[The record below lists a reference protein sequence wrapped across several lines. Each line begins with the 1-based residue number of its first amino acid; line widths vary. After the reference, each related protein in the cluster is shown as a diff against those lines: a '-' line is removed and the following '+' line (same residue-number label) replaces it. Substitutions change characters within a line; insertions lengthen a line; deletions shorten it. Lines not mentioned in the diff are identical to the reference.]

1 MTSKS
6 LLLGSLGMFAVLV
19 SSCAPFIP
27 YKQRDDVQAAGPS
40 TGAPETIDA
49 EEQKRLNQLRDDL
62 AANTDPSGNE
72 DGGLSELENGNGGGT
87 GSTGQRPTYRYAL
100 QIPGKEG
107 FVFNPFTNNPVDVR
121 GIPSGTLVR
130 DPQDNDANHKFRVP

>member
-1 MTSKS
+1 
-6 LLLGSLGMFAVLV
+6 MFAVLV
-19 SSCAPFIP
+19 SSCAPFTP
-27 YKQRDDVQAAGPS
+27 YKQRDSVQAAGSS

-49 EEQKRLNQLRDDL
+49 AEQKRLNELRDDV
-62 AANTDPSGNE
+62 AENADPSRNE

-87 GSTGQRPTYRYAL
+87 GTTGQRPSYRYAL

-130 DPQDNDANHKFRVP
+130 DPQDSDPNHKFRVP

>member
-1 MTSKS
+1 
-6 LLLGSLGMFAVLV
+6 MFAVLV

-27 YKQRDDVQAAGPS
+27 YKQRDSVQAAGPS

-49 EEQKRLNQLRDDL
+49 AEQKRLNALRDDV
-62 AANTDPSGNE
+62 AENTDPSQNE
-72 DGGLSELENGNGGGT
+72 DGGLSELQNGT
-87 GSTGQRPTYRYAL
+87 GGEAGTTGQRPTYRYAL

-130 DPQDNDANHKFRVP
+130 DPQDGDANHKFRVP